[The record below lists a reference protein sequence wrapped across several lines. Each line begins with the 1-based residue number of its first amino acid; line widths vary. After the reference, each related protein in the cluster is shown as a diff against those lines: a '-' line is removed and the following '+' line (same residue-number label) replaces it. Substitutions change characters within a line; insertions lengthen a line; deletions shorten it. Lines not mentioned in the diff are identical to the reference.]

1 MPGMTAWAGC
11 IKVARSGGRDP
22 AGPAASG
29 AVGTMAVQLAKQ
41 AGARVIGSTGSADK
55 VAYLKTLGA
64 DAVIHYRE
72 TPDLDAELARLAP
85 EGIHVYFENVGGAML
100 DAALNHMAL
109 HGRIVLCGLIEQ
121 YNGQGSGPR
130 NLAQVIRKRIL
141 IQGLLVSDHWQHY
154 GEFLAEAI
162 PAFEAGALQA
172 EETVSTG
179 LASMSQAFIGLFE
192 GATPARCWS
201 SWTDPQNWR
210 LRPQTACMT
219 GPSALRWARFPGAPR
234 RFSKGAS
241 PMSTPYPRVGVGV
254 ILTNGRG
261 QVLLG
266 KRKGS
271 HAPHWSIAGGHLEL
285 GRPSSRRPSGRWKRR
300 PASSSG
306 SLASSPSP
314 TTWRPGERAGCTTSL
329 SPCWPR
335 WKGSRNCWSRRSAR
349 AGSGAIQ
356 GPARASLRRQPPV
369 HRLLAG

>member
-1 MPGMTAWAGC
+1 MNAISHQIQLLRRPTGLPTPDDFALREVPLPALQEGEVLVTNQWLSVDPYMRGRMSEAKSYVPPFPLNGPLDGGAIGVVEASRHPDFAVGDRVSSMQGWRDRFVANGAQLTRLPDTRLPPQLFLGALGMPGMTAWAGLH
-11 IKVARSGGRDP
+11 KVARLQ
-22 AGPAASG
+22 AGETLLVSAASG

-64 DAVIHYRE
+64 DAVINYRE

-179 LASMSQAFIGLFE
+179 LASMPQAFIGLFE
-192 GATPARCWS
+192 GR
-201 SWTDPQNWR
+201 N
-210 LRPQTACMT
+210 T
-219 GPSALRWARFPGAPR
+219 GKMLV
-234 RFSKGAS
+234 K
-241 PMSTPYPRVGVGV
+241 
-254 ILTNGRG
+254 LD
-261 QVLLG
+261 
-266 KRKGS
+266 
-271 HAPHWSIAGGHLEL
+271 
-285 GRPSSRRPSGRWKRR
+285 
-300 PASSSG
+300 
-306 SLASSPSP
+306 
-314 TTWRPGERAGCTTSL
+314 
-329 SPCWPR
+329 
-335 WKGSRNCWSRRSAR
+335 
-349 AGSGAIQ
+349 
-356 GPARASLRRQPPV
+356 
-369 HRLLAG
+369 

>member
-1 MPGMTAWAGC
+1 MNAISHQIQLLRRPTGLPTPDDFALREVPLPALQKGEVLVTNQWLSVDPYMRGRMSEAKSYVPPFPLNGPLDGGAIGVVEASRHPDFAVGDRVSSMQGWRDRFVANGAQLTRLPDTRLPPQLFLGALGMPGMTAWAGLH
-11 IKVARSGGRDP
+11 KVARLQ
-22 AGPAASG
+22 AGETLLVSAASG

-64 DAVIHYRE
+64 DAVINYRE

-179 LASMSQAFIGLFE
+179 LASMPQAFIGLFE
-192 GATPARCWS
+192 GR
-201 SWTDPQNWR
+201 N
-210 LRPQTACMT
+210 T
-219 GPSALRWARFPGAPR
+219 GKMLV
-234 RFSKGAS
+234 K
-241 PMSTPYPRVGVGV
+241 
-254 ILTNGRG
+254 LD
-261 QVLLG
+261 
-266 KRKGS
+266 
-271 HAPHWSIAGGHLEL
+271 
-285 GRPSSRRPSGRWKRR
+285 
-300 PASSSG
+300 
-306 SLASSPSP
+306 
-314 TTWRPGERAGCTTSL
+314 
-329 SPCWPR
+329 
-335 WKGSRNCWSRRSAR
+335 
-349 AGSGAIQ
+349 
-356 GPARASLRRQPPV
+356 
-369 HRLLAG
+369 

>member
-1 MPGMTAWAGC
+1 MNAISHQIQLLRRPTGLPTPDDFALREVPLPALQEGEVLVTNQWLSVDPYMRGRMSEAKSYVPPFPLNGPLDGGAIGVVEASRHPDFAVGDRVSSMQGWRDRFVANGAQLTRLPDTRLPPQLFLGALGMPGMTAWAGLH
-11 IKVARSGGRDP
+11 KVARLQ
-22 AGPAASG
+22 AGETLLVSAASG

-179 LASMSQAFIGLFE
+179 LASMPQAFIGLFE
-192 GATPARCWS
+192 GR
-201 SWTDPQNWR
+201 N
-210 LRPQTACMT
+210 T
-219 GPSALRWARFPGAPR
+219 GKMLV
-234 RFSKGAS
+234 K
-241 PMSTPYPRVGVGV
+241 
-254 ILTNGRG
+254 LD
-261 QVLLG
+261 
-266 KRKGS
+266 
-271 HAPHWSIAGGHLEL
+271 
-285 GRPSSRRPSGRWKRR
+285 
-300 PASSSG
+300 
-306 SLASSPSP
+306 
-314 TTWRPGERAGCTTSL
+314 
-329 SPCWPR
+329 
-335 WKGSRNCWSRRSAR
+335 
-349 AGSGAIQ
+349 
-356 GPARASLRRQPPV
+356 
-369 HRLLAG
+369 

>member
-1 MPGMTAWAGC
+1 MNAISHQIQLLRRPTGLPTPDDFALREVPLHALQEGEVLVTNQWLSVDPYMRGRMSEAKSYVPPFPLNGPLDGGAIGVVEASRHPDFAVGDRVSSMQGWRDRFVANGAQLTRLPDTRLPPQLFLGALGMPGMTAWAGLH
-11 IKVARSGGRDP
+11 KVARLQ
-22 AGPAASG
+22 AGETLLVSAASG

-64 DAVIHYRE
+64 DAVINYRE

-179 LASMSQAFIGLFE
+179 LASMPQAFIGLFE
-192 GATPARCWS
+192 GR
-201 SWTDPQNWR
+201 N
-210 LRPQTACMT
+210 
-219 GPSALRWARFPGAPR
+219 
-234 RFSKGAS
+234 
-241 PMSTPYPRVGVGV
+241 
-254 ILTNGRG
+254 I
-261 QVLLG
+261 G
-266 KRKGS
+266 KMLVK
-271 HAPHWSIAGGHLEL
+271 LD
-285 GRPSSRRPSGRWKRR
+285 
-300 PASSSG
+300 
-306 SLASSPSP
+306 
-314 TTWRPGERAGCTTSL
+314 
-329 SPCWPR
+329 
-335 WKGSRNCWSRRSAR
+335 
-349 AGSGAIQ
+349 
-356 GPARASLRRQPPV
+356 
-369 HRLLAG
+369 

>member
-1 MPGMTAWAGC
+1 MNAISHQIQLLRRPTGLPIPDDFALREVPLPALQEGEVLVTNQWLSVDPYMRGRMSEAKSYVPPFPLNGPLDGGAIGVVEASRHPDFAVGDRVSSMQGWRDRFVANGAQLTRLPDTRLPPQLFLGALGMPGMTAWAGLH
-11 IKVARSGGRDP
+11 KVARLQ
-22 AGPAASG
+22 AGETLLVSAASG

-64 DAVIHYRE
+64 DAVINYRE

-179 LASMSQAFIGLFE
+179 LASMPQAFIGLFE
-192 GATPARCWS
+192 GR
-201 SWTDPQNWR
+201 N
-210 LRPQTACMT
+210 T
-219 GPSALRWARFPGAPR
+219 GKMLV
-234 RFSKGAS
+234 K
-241 PMSTPYPRVGVGV
+241 
-254 ILTNGRG
+254 LD
-261 QVLLG
+261 
-266 KRKGS
+266 
-271 HAPHWSIAGGHLEL
+271 
-285 GRPSSRRPSGRWKRR
+285 
-300 PASSSG
+300 
-306 SLASSPSP
+306 
-314 TTWRPGERAGCTTSL
+314 
-329 SPCWPR
+329 
-335 WKGSRNCWSRRSAR
+335 
-349 AGSGAIQ
+349 
-356 GPARASLRRQPPV
+356 
-369 HRLLAG
+369 

>member
-1 MPGMTAWAGC
+1 MNAISHQIQLLRRPTGLPTPDDFALREVPLPALQEGEVLVTNQWLSVDPYMRGRMSEAKSYVPPFPLNGPLDGGAIGVVEASRHPDFAVGDRVSSMQGWRDRFIANGAQLTRLPDTRLPPQLFLGALGMPGMTAWAGLH
-11 IKVARSGGRDP
+11 KVARLQ
-22 AGPAASG
+22 AGETLLVSAASG

-64 DAVIHYRE
+64 DAVINYRE

-179 LASMSQAFIGLFE
+179 LASMPQAFIGLFE
-192 GATPARCWS
+192 GR
-201 SWTDPQNWR
+201 N
-210 LRPQTACMT
+210 T
-219 GPSALRWARFPGAPR
+219 GKMLV
-234 RFSKGAS
+234 K
-241 PMSTPYPRVGVGV
+241 
-254 ILTNGRG
+254 LD
-261 QVLLG
+261 
-266 KRKGS
+266 
-271 HAPHWSIAGGHLEL
+271 
-285 GRPSSRRPSGRWKRR
+285 
-300 PASSSG
+300 
-306 SLASSPSP
+306 
-314 TTWRPGERAGCTTSL
+314 
-329 SPCWPR
+329 
-335 WKGSRNCWSRRSAR
+335 
-349 AGSGAIQ
+349 
-356 GPARASLRRQPPV
+356 
-369 HRLLAG
+369 